1 MIIQSREAK
10 FGETQ
15 MPPCAEIGINVVEE
29 VRSATK
35 VFELK

>member
-1 MIIQSREAK
+1 MIIQSREAN

-15 MPPCAEIGINVVEE
+15 MPPYAEIGINVAEE

-35 VFELK
+35 IFELG